1 MTMAKIERDRR
12 GSRATLA
19 GASAGFTLVEML
31 VVLTI
36 ISLIIGLVGP
46 RVLSYLSESRVKS
59 AKIQIESFGS
69 ALDLFYI
76 DEGRYP
82 TNAEGLAALAA
93 RPSGVDVW
101 NGPYVKGGRIPLDPW
116 GHAYQYRV
124 ATDRSPPYEI
134 SSLGPDG
141 RGGEANITA
150 DASAAAV
157 H

>member
-1 MTMAKIERDRR
+1 MTMAKIERDGRTI
-12 GSRATLA
+12 RARLA

-36 ISLIIGLVGP
+36 ISLIVGLVGP

-82 TNAEGLAALAA
+82 SNAEGLVALIE
-93 RPSGVDVW
+93 RPTGV
-101 NGPYVKGGRIPLDPW
+101 
-116 GHAYQYRV
+116 
-124 ATDRSPPYEI
+124 
-134 SSLGPDG
+134 
-141 RGGEANITA
+141 NI
-150 DASAAAV
+150 V
-157 H
+157 